1 MFPKELSKRKLKN
14 GSFLKTVSECLWNK
28 RFFEVFKEADRYLKE
43 YTGQYLVFY
52 SLKYGIS
59 H

>member
-43 YTGQYLVFY
+43 YTGNILYFTV
-52 SLKYGIS
+52 
-59 H
+59 